1 LVLEMQK
8 PHIVVDKLEDSY
20 GRFIIEPLERGLGH
34 TMGNSMR
41 RILLS
46 SIPGGAITAI
56 RIEGVVHEF
65 ETMEG
70 VKEDTMDIILTM
82 EGVKEDTMDIIL
94 NLKGVVLRVNGE
106 GPFSLFLD
114 VKGPKT
120 VTAKD
125 IEAPPEVEIIN
136 PELKIATLNKKA
148 KLKMEMTAQK
158 GRGYVSSEHLSGP
171 RDVTGTIPLDA
182 MFTPVIRVSYQVED
196 TRVGQRTDYDR
207 LILDVLTNG
216 SMDAKEALLKAS
228 QIMAG
233 HVNIFTSLSEG
244 EEETK
249 EVIFGKETAPAGA
262 KDLQLPI
269 EDLEL
274 PVRVLNC
281 LHRGGINSV
290 GQLIEKTEDDLLAL
304 RSFGARSIEDV
315 KEKLEKRGFG
325 LRSRED

>member
-1 LVLEMQK
+1 MVLEMQK

-46 SIPGGAITAI
+46 SIPGAAITAI

-65 ETMEG
+65 ETM
-70 VKEDTMDIILTM
+70 D
-82 EGVKEDTMDIIL
+82 GVKEDTMDIIL
-94 NLKGVVLRVNGE
+94 NLKGVILRVNGE
-106 GPFSLFLD
+106 GQFSLFLD
-114 VKGPKT
+114 VTGPKT

-148 KLKMEMTAQK
+148 KMKMEMTAQK
-158 GRGYVSSEHLSGP
+158 GRGYVSSERLTGP
-171 RDVTGTIPLDA
+171 RDVAGTIPLDA

-207 LILDVLTNG
+207 LILDIVTNG

-228 QIMAG
+228 QILSG

-249 EVIFGKETAPAGA
+249 EVIFGKETTPAGA

-281 LHRGGINSV
+281 LHRGGINTV
-290 GQLIEKTEDDLLAL
+290 GQLVEKTEDDLLAL

>member
-34 TMGNSMR
+34 TLGNSMR

-46 SIPGGAITAI
+46 SIPGAAITAI

-70 VKEDTMDIILTM
+70 VKEDTMDIIL
-82 EGVKEDTMDIIL
+82 
-94 NLKGVVLRVNGE
+94 NLKGVILRVNGE
-106 GPFSLFLD
+106 GQFSLFLD
-114 VKGPKT
+114 VTGPKT

-158 GRGYVSSEHLSGP
+158 GRGYVSSELLSGS
-171 RDVTGTIPLDA
+171 REVAGTIPLDA
-182 MFTPVIRVSYQVED
+182 MFSPVVRVSYQVED

-207 LILDVLTNG
+207 LILDVITNG

-233 HVNIFTSLSEG
+233 HVNIFISLSED

-249 EVIFGKETAPAGA
+249 EVIFGKETAPAGS

-281 LHRGGINSV
+281 LHRGGINTV
-290 GQLIEKTEDDLLAL
+290 GQLVEKTEDDLLAL

-315 KEKLEKRGFG
+315 KEKLEKRGFK

>member
-1 LVLEMQK
+1 MVLEMQK

-34 TMGNSMR
+34 TLGNSMR
-41 RILLS
+41 RVLLS

-70 VKEDTMDIILTM
+70 VKEDTMDIIL
-82 EGVKEDTMDIIL
+82 
-94 NLKGVVLRVNGE
+94 NLKGVILRVNGE
-106 GPFSLFLD
+106 GQFSLFLD

-207 LILDVLTNG
+207 LILDILTNG

-281 LHRGGINSV
+281 LHRGGINTV

>member
-1 LVLEMQK
+1 MVLEMQK

-20 GRFIIEPLERGLGH
+20 GRFVIEPLERGLGH
-34 TMGNSMR
+34 TLGNSMR

-46 SIPGGAITAI
+46 SIPGAAITAI

-65 ETMEG
+65 E
-70 VKEDTMDIILTM
+70 II

-94 NLKGVVLRVNGE
+94 NLKGVILRVQGE
-106 GPFSLFLD
+106 GQFSLFLD
-114 VKGPKT
+114 VQGPKT

-125 IEAPPEVEIIN
+125 IEAPPDVEIVN
-136 PELKIATLNKKA
+136 PDLKIASLNKKA

-171 RDVTGTIPLDA
+171 RDMAGTIPLDA
-182 MFTPVIRVSYQVED
+182 MFSPVVRVSYQVEN

-207 LILDVLTNG
+207 LILDIFTNG

-249 EVIFGKETAPAGA
+249 EIIFGKEVQPAGA

-281 LHRGGINSV
+281 LHRGGINTV
-290 GQLIEKTEDDLLAL
+290 GQLVEKTEDDLLAL

-325 LRSRED
+325 LRSTED